1 MNIGVEFAISLVVQ
15 LVILAFFVGIYVATI
30 KFMGTQIKDL
40 KESLTVNKKEL
51 NDKLDADRKELK
63 DEMKK
68 YNNVLERMIINEQS
82 VKSAHHRID
91 EIVGR

>member
-1 MNIGVEFAISLVVQ
+1 MNNITPELIISLVIQ
-15 LVILAFFVGIYVATI
+15 LISVGIFIGVFKSTI
-30 KFMGTQIKDL
+30 TFMQEQIADIKQNL
-40 KESLTVNKKEL
+40 KE
-51 NDKLDADRKELK
+51 DKQELK

-91 EIVGR
+91 EMLR

>member
-1 MNIGVEFAISLVVQ
+1 MNIGTEFAISLIVQ

-30 KFMGTQIKDL
+30 KFMGTQIDDL

-91 EIVGR
+91 EIVGK

>member
-1 MNIGVEFAISLVVQ
+1 MNNITPELVISLVIQ
-15 LVILAFFVGIYVATI
+15 LISVGIFIGVFKSTI
-30 KFMGTQIKDL
+30 TFMQEQIADIKQNLKD
-40 KESLTVNKKEL
+40 
-51 NDKLDADRKELK
+51 DKQEMK

-91 EIVGR
+91 EMLR